1 MTWAPAT
8 TTPVLRKKA
17 PKVPALRMNA
27 FSFGP
32 CTARF
37 FFGVVEKEMGGA
49 VSPPGEAGYSPVPRR
64 GTSNLLLN
72 KRKLRITYV

>member
-8 TTPVLRKKA
+8 MTPVLRKKA
-17 PKVPALRMNA
+17 PKVPALRMHA

-37 FFGVVEKEMGGA
+37 LFGAVEKEMGGA
-49 VSPPGEAGYSPVPRR
+49 SPGAAKRRTPPSPEGGHP
-64 GTSNLLLN
+64 NLLLN

>member
-1 MTWAPAT
+1 MTWAPAM

-37 FFGVVEKEMGGA
+37 LFGAVEKEMGGA
-49 VSPPGEAGYSPVPRR
+49 SLPGEAGYPPSPEEGHP
-64 GTSNLLLN
+64 NLLLN

>member
-37 FFGVVEKEMGGA
+37 LFGVVENETGGS
-49 VSPPGEAGYSPVPRR
+49 VSPPGEAGHPPSPE
-64 GTSNLLLN
+64 GGHSLYCLTKES
-72 KRKLRITYV
+72 